1 MSRPSSQSKEELV
14 DGYASL
20 RREQRDGYVR
30 WSLLIKELRVR
41 HDASII
47 EAERIAL
54 SNPHRRR
61 WVEKQINAHQ
71 QCRKKALSH
80 IRRNGN
86 RSLIDRESGTFKF
99 TINVRT

>member
-1 MSRPSSQSKEELV
+1 MHLHIIL
-14 DGYASL
+14 SL
-20 RREQRDGYVR
+20 
-30 WSLLIKELRVR
+30 INELRLR

-54 SNPHRRR
+54 SNPHPRR

-71 QCRKKALSH
+71 QFRKKALSR

-86 RSLIDRESGTFKF
+86 RSLIDRDSDILKF
-99 TINVRT
+99 MINVRK